1 MKKNYL
7 LVIGAAVMLFV
18 GMSSCSSDSENEGSA
33 GPSNFHVRNVAN
45 SGCKAFPFAAAARKV
60 TMEDNRE
67 YIEYKA
73 LTDGYLSINHVNA
86 KFNCEPGELKMQAI
100 VSGNEI
106 RILETEEQALANCI
120 CHYDLYCEV
129 GPLSNG
135 NYTVIIYRG
144 SYEMEYA
151 RFNISY
157 KSGLNDKFDFNINND
172 DYNYVKTFSGNNQE
186 DLIGTWHLLSSMGGW
201 SPKVDYSP
209 GEKTVTFARN
219 GEMQVVNKK
228 EGQQPFPTTNYTYSF
243 VEIEKSIFTGKPETV
258 LSIDNGGSYAELYRF
273 SFDNEQG
280 VLYLSQEAYD
290 GMGYS
295 LKKLAQ

>member
-1 MKKNYL
+1 MKKRL
-7 LVIGAAVMLFV
+7 FWGMGIALMLIIS
-18 GMSSCSSDSENEGSA
+18 MSGCSSDSENEGSA
-33 GPSNFHVRNVAN
+33 DPSTFHVRNVAN
-45 SGCKAFPFAAAARKV
+45 SGCKSFPFAAAARKV
-60 TMEDNRE
+60 TMEDYRE

-157 KSGLNDKFDFNINND
+157 KSGLNDKFNFNTNQDDNNFL
-172 DYNYVKTFSGNNQE
+172 KTFSGNNQE
-186 DLIGTWHLLSSMGGW
+186 DLIGSWHLLSSMGGW
-201 SPKVDYSP
+201 SPKVEYSP
-209 GEKTVTFARN
+209 GDECFTFRR
-219 GEMQVVNKK
+219 KH
-228 EGQQPFPTTNYTYSF
+228 TTAWD
-243 VEIEKSIFTGKPETV
+243 I
-258 LSIDNGGSYAELYRF
+258 A
-273 SFDNEQG
+273 
-280 VLYLSQEAYD
+280 
-290 GMGYS
+290 
-295 LKKLAQ
+295 

>member
-33 GPSNFHVRNVAN
+33 EPSNFHVRNVAN

-106 RILETEEQALANCI
+106 RILETEEQALVNCI

-129 GPLSNG
+129 GPLGNG
-135 NYTVIIYRG
+135 NYTVIICRG
-144 SYEMEYA
+144 AYEMEYA

-157 KSGLNDKFDFNINND
+157 KSGLNDKFNFNTNQDDNNFL
-172 DYNYVKTFSGNNQE
+172 KTFSGNNQE
-186 DLIGTWHLLSSMGGW
+186 DLIGSWHLLSSMGGW
-201 SPKVDYSP
+201 SPKVEYSP
-209 GEKTVTFARN
+209 GDITVTFTRN
-219 GEMQVVNKK
+219 GEMQVVNKR
-228 EGQQPFPTTNYTYSF
+228 EGQQPLQTTNYKYSF
-243 VEIEKSIFTGKPETV
+243 VEIEKSIFTGKPTTV
-258 LSIDNGGSYAELYRF
+258 LSIDNGGPSAELYSF
-273 SFDNEQG
+273 SFDNEEG
-280 VLYLSQEAYD
+280 MLYLSQEAYD